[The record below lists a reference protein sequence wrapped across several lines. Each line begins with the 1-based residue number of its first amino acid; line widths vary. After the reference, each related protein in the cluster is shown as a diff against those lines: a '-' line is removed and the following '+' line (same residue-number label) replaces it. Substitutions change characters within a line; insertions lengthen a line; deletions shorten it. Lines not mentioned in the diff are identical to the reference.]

1 MPIGG
6 PSYIMAWNGLSVPVE
21 EEIPAGVIVTYDSV
35 NYTGTLAASA
45 STKGKMFLVAR
56 SNSPETKDIYVTVT
70 SNSGAH
76 TWMKVGS
83 TAIDL
88 SGYATETWVEA
99 RDVDLTVAEYEQ
111 LVANDEIDP
120 NKRYFVDE
128 D

>member
-21 EEIPAGVIVTYDSV
+21 EEIPAGVVVTYDSV